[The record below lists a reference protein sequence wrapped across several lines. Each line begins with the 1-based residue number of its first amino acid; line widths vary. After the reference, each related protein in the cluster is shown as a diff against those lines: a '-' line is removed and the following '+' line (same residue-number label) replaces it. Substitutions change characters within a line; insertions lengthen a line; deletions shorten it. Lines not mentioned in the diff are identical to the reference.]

1 MALQQ
6 TVGSILLPSDRP
18 LIMGIVNVT
27 PDSFSDGGDFVDPA
41 KAIAHARRLIDEGAD
56 MLDIGAES
64 TRPGAHPTGVAEELA
79 RLRPIL
85 EPILALGVPV
95 SVDTRRAAVMRE
107 LVALP
112 IAMINDVSA
121 LQDPGALEICATAQF
136 AVCLMHM
143 QGTPQTMQLA
153 PDYAAVAPQ
162 VFGFLQARVEACI
175 RAGIAPQRIC
185 LDPGFGFGKTR
196 DHSVALMRALPELCQ
211 GPYPVLVGWS
221 RKRVLCEIT
230 GQTEP
235 KARTSAS
242 IAVALRCLEKGA
254 KILRVHDV
262 RATVDAV
269 KVWQAFR

>member
-1 MALQQ
+1 MSRPIRSPMVAISLTQ
-6 TVGSILLPSDRP
+6 LRP
-18 LIMGIVNVT
+18 LPT
-27 PDSFSDGGDFVDPA
+27 PDDSLMRVR
-41 KAIAHARRLIDEGAD
+41 IC
-56 MLDIGAES
+56 S
-64 TRPGAHPTGVAEELA
+64 TSGVAEELA

-121 LQDPGALEICATAQF
+121 LQDPGALEICAAAQF

-153 PDYAAVAPQ
+153 PEYAAVAPQ

-221 RKRVLCEIT
+221 RKRVLGEIT